1 MTKLNFLSTH
11 YHGQSISPH
20 LARVL
25 YGPCQK
31 ALPSL
36 AFGSPFLINLGQ
48 MFIWL
53 GPSVSSS
60 LPLTEL
66 SHRDTSQTD
75 TALPNLKACT
85 EVADMKGF
93 DHLFRITEVFL
104 RDDGHVS
111 SSDTMACDYDFG
123 LEPTDP
129 VVAACDNSITN
140 VCISMEEQELVEQ
153 MDALGLPLSFG
164 TSKGRNV
171 AKSKDKRKGGRM
183 KYPGKRKGIND
194 KVSPISGLKQ
204 IEGHIS
210 LRVLH
215 DDTNLISNI
224 NYMKDHVDTSY
235 CDTHNSDDVHSES
248 TFLAPL
254 AYKNESC
261 DKPIDEFR
269 FTNTGNH
276 VKLES
281 PPDNSSLLFTDVWN
295 SVRLHRDDHAE
306 DESTWFPPS
315 SLKKHEFSC
324 NNTITKE
331 NCACDTKKYESV
343 ELAFGAINEV
353 MDSILDDELCEPPIE
368 MAAKIGAKNE
378 FAIDSFAT
386 GNEGSITQ
394 LPFHPLN
401 DISDDKELFQGM
413 DQHVSSHLAKYWCQ
427 RYLLFTRYDDG
438 IQMDEEGWFSVTPE
452 LIAKHHAFR
461 CDGGT
466 VVDCF
471 TGVGGNAIQFAMRCN
486 HVIAIDIDP
495 QKICYAQHNAA
506 IYGVSE
512 KIDFLKGDFFEL
524 APRLKGDVV
533 FLSPPWGGP
542 DYAKMETYDLRSLK
556 PHEGCYLFKIAR
568 TVASKVVM
576 FLPRSVNLDQ
586 LVELSMSVD
595 PPWSLEVEKNYL
607 NGKLKAVT
615 AYFCNT
621 TSE

>member
-1 MTKLNFLSTH
+1 MR
-11 YHGQSISPH
+11 G
-20 LARVL
+20 
-25 YGPCQK
+25 
-31 ALPSL
+31 
-36 AFGSPFLINLGQ
+36 
-48 MFIWL
+48 
-53 GPSVSSS
+53 
-60 LPLTEL
+60 EL
-66 SHRDTSQTD
+66 
-75 TALPNLKACT
+75 K
-85 EVADMKGF
+85 
-93 DHLFRITEVFL
+93 
-104 RDDGHVS
+104 DDGHVS

-123 LEPTDP
+123 LEPTF
-129 VVAACDNSITN
+129 A

-306 DESTWFPPS
+306 DVCKKAGSPLQFDCNGDLSIEQDVDICLDNSSVSFYDMYMEDHNGIKETLQSCFEFGDWRVIWDPYYKRNYFFNVESQESTWFPPS

-343 ELAFGAINEV
+343 ELAFGTINEV